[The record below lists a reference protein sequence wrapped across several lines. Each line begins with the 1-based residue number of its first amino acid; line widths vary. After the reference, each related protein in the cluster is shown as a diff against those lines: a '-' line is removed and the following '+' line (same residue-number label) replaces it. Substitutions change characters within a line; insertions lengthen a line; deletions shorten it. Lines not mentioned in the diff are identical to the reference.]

1 VGTDKVSQPFDE
13 QAALRALE
21 QLRGQIQDARARREQ
36 KLAEFDAFVRSSRSA
51 SHAER
56 LAALGEPAL
65 ERGHPAVQTAARTA
79 ERARDPGLPARSEL
93 ISRTGVQQATRLEPV
108 HPSYIPEPHPDPFAE
123 PFPAWRRIPPRALGA
138 AAIVILIVAVF
149 AFSRAW
155 RGGGEEPADGAVPPS
170 TASTAATGAV
180 PAANAPRGAAVR
192 PPAPVRA
199 VQIELTTM
207 RPVWMRVTADGE
219 RRLEREVPGGQKLSF
234 GADRA
239 IVLRAGDGGAVR
251 LSVNGSDRG
260 MLGRAGYPVTRTV
273 TRER

>member
-1 VGTDKVSQPFDE
+1 V
-13 QAALRALE
+13 
-21 QLRGQIQDARARREQ
+21 
-36 KLAEFDAFVRSSRSA
+36 
-51 SHAER
+51 
-56 LAALGEPAL
+56 LAA
-65 ERGHPAVQTAARTA
+65 V
-79 ERARDPGLPARSEL
+79 
-93 ISRTGVQQATRLEPV
+93 
-108 HPSYIPEPHPDPFAE
+108 
-123 PFPAWRRIPPRALGA
+123 
-138 AAIVILIVAVF
+138 AIVILIVAVF

-155 RGGGEEPADGAVPPS
+155 RGGSEEPVDGAVPPS
-170 TASTAATGAV
+170 ATSTAAKGAV
-180 PAANAPRGAAVR
+180 PAGTSLGGSAVT

-199 VQIELTTM
+199 LHIELTTM

-273 TRER
+273 AREK